1 MSIELFRID
10 ERLIHGQVVVAWGS
24 KLHPERIIVID
35 DDIAGSQWEQELYG
49 IGLPPELPAEFVPVE
64 RAIQQ
69 FSEWRDGPERVI
81 LLARSVETVTRLNR
95 DGLLQGIDINV
106 GGIHHGPERREA
118 LPYVYLSDDES
129 AALRDIAASG
139 AAVSARDLP
148 GARHVPL
155 DQLLSGGG
163 FR

>member
-24 KLHPERIIVID
+24 RLHPDRIIVID

-49 IGLPPELPAEFVPVE
+49 IGLPPDLPADFVTVE
-64 RAIQQ
+64 QALER
-69 FSEWRDGPERVI
+69 FGEWRDQTERVI
-81 LLARSVETVTRLNR
+81 LLARNVATVARLNR
-95 DGLLQGIDINV
+95 DRLLRGIDINV
-106 GGIHHGPERREA
+106 GGIHHAPERRER
-118 LPYVYLSDDES
+118 LPYVYLSDDE
-129 AALRDIAASG
+129 AAVLREIAASG

-155 DQLLSGGG
+155 DQLLAGGG
-163 FR
+163 SR

>member
-24 KLHPERIIVID
+24 KLRPDRIIVID

-49 IGLPPELPAEFVPVE
+49 IGLPPDLPADFVTVA
-64 RAIQQ
+64 RAIEC
-69 FSEWRDGPERVI
+69 FGEWRANSERVI
-81 LLARSVETVTRLNR
+81 LLARSVATVARLNR
-95 DGLLQGIDINV
+95 NGLLRGLDVNV
-106 GGIHHGPERREA
+106 GGIHHGPERREM
-118 LPYVYLSDDES
+118 LPYVYLSDDEA
-129 AALRDIAASG
+129 AALRDIALSG

-155 DQLLSGGG
+155 DQLLSGGAA
-163 FR
+163 R